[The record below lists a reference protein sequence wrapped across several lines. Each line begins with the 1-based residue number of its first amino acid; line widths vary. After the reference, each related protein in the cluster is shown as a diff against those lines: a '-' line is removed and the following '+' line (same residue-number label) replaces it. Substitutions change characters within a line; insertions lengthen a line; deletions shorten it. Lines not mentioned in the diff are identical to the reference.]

1 MKRIAIVALVLTG
14 LAAVAWTQFRVQD
27 LRAEVDS
34 LEGQMQQSLDA
45 RLARFEDLDARLAR
59 FEELV
64 FAQGTDPGLEA
75 SLGRLDI
82 LTQNLD
88 VRVQLLQSAT
98 RNRAPTSQVQPL
110 EMEWG
115 TEIRRLGDLVNS
127 RTSNLPAL
135 EDRVEGLERR
145 TEAQARLGLV
155 DRTSDRLARLTRRM
169 DRLELRLGN
178 LRVSCNHVMMP
189 VPPDCRVTY

>member
-1 MKRIAIVALVLTG
+1 MKRIAIVVLVLAG
-14 LAAVAWTQFRVQD
+14 LGGVVWAQFEVQD
-27 LRAEVDS
+27 PRAEVDS
-34 LEGQMQQSLDA
+34 LEGQMQQ
-45 RLARFEDLDARLAR
+45 DLDARLSQL
-59 FEELV
+59 EDLV
-64 FAQGTDPGLEA
+64 FAQDMDPGLEA

-135 EDRVEGLERR
+135 ENRVEGLERR

-155 DRTSDRLARLTRRM
+155 DRTSDQLARLTRRM
-169 DRLELRLGN
+169 DQLEFRLRN

>member
-1 MKRIAIVALVLTG
+1 MKRIAIVVLVLAG
-14 LAAVAWTQFRVQD
+14 LGGVAWAQFEVQD

-34 LEGQMQQSLDA
+34 LEGQMQQ
-45 RLARFEDLDARLAR
+45 DLDARLSQL
-59 FEELV
+59 EDLV
-64 FAQGTDPGLEA
+64 FAQDMDPGLEA

-135 EDRVEGLERR
+135 ENRVEGLERR

-155 DRTSDRLARLTRRM
+155 DRTSDQLARLTRRM
-169 DRLELRLGN
+169 DQLELRLGR

-189 VPPDCRVTY
+189 VPPDCRVIY